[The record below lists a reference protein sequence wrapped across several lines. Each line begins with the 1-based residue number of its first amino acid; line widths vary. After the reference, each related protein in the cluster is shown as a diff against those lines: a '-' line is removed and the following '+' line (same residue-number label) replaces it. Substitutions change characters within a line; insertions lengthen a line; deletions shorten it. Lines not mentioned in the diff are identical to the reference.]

1 MELIACSTRPPINLF
16 KWLGC
21 PQPFTNWLVRM
32 RFRKRLSKTLIPA
45 EYSWHLIEGYLEK
58 KTKAMT
64 GAQKSNTYMYVV
76 YKQSWFM
83 RHDGFLVPQH
93 NEMGLENDDEPDLD
107 SNPSSLNLWS
117 TELSCTSDWMNL
129 TSLIITFLPFK
140 LLVFKL
146 VSLGKKYR
154 WIR

>member
-21 PQPFTNWLVRM
+21 PHPFTNWLVRM

-45 EYSWHLIEGYLEK
+45 DYSWHLIEGYLEK

-93 NEMGLENDDEPDLD
+93 SEMGLENDDEPDLD

-146 VSLGKKYR
+146 VWPSH
-154 WIR
+154 